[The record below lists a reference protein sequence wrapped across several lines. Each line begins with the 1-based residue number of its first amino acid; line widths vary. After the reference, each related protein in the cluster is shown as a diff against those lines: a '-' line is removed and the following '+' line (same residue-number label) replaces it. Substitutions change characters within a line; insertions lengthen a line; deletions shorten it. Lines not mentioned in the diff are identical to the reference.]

1 MTEPKLRRT
10 AVAMAVLGAIALSG
24 VPGVSSAAG
33 PAESNKG
40 GAVRGTTRADDRAGV
55 HGDQG
60 RDRAEANKAEANKT
74 KAKKGTAANGAA
86 SSGSK

>member
-40 GAVRGTTRADDRAGV
+40 GAVRGTTRADDRAGA

-60 RDRAEANKAEANKT
+60 RDRAEANKT